1 MLTER
6 NAVTQGGVQCIGY
19 EYVTEA
25 NAKLM
30 LLPINSM
37 QIIGPDSVIAGM
49 LVLSWGGGRLIPT
62 GILFCSLEIS
72 AQLWLLIEA
81 AIAIETDKC
90 LELVK

>member
-6 NAVTQGGVQCIGY
+6 NAVTQGGVQCTGY
-19 EYVTEA
+19 EYLTEA
-25 NAKLM
+25 NAKLT
-30 LLPINSM
+30 LLPINSL
-37 QIIGPDSVIAGM
+37 QVVGPGSVIAGM
-49 LVLSWGGGRLIPT
+49 LLLSWGGLIPT
-62 GILFCSLEIS
+62 GILFRSLEIS